1 MENHFMQQAKQAI
14 QRLTNGHSMSDKDK
28 QAASNA
34 IQSAYSKATPQEQEE
49 LQQLEQQLR
58 ENQELQ

>member
-1 MENHFMQQAKQAI
+1 MQQAKQAI
-14 QRLTNGHSMSDKDK
+14 QRLTSGQSMSDKDK
-28 QAASNA
+28 QAASTA
-34 IQSAYSKATPQEQEE
+34 IQSAYSKATPEEQEE